1 MCIPKGRKESSPE
14 TPSCLSH
21 LCFSHTSRPAVPDQ
35 RPWSHFLQ
43 AAGKSPKPIRVTLP
57 HELPG
62 QLTSAAVHVTVAFR
76 YCCCVTGLLCFL
88 DPHINDNVERS
99 SSSVWLSSLS
109 AGPSERE
116 YCTGAPCRDPGHP
129 ARPAPPSFQSAPF
142 SAPPSGSTPWNR
154 KALPSD
160 GARPAL
166 HSFIQHLFCGRP
178 P

>member
-1 MCIPKGRKESSPE
+1 MRHLGRAKLNSEAVDRFCFHEFITFFLHQWLFFSSM
-14 TPSCLSH
+14 
-21 LCFSHTSRPAVPDQ
+21 
-35 RPWSHFLQ
+35 
-43 AAGKSPKPIRVTLP
+43 I
-57 HELPG
+57 
-62 QLTSAAVHVTVAFR
+62 
-76 YCCCVTGLLCFL
+76 
-88 DPHINDNVERS
+88 DPHINDNVECS
-99 SSSVWLSSLS
+99 SSSVGLSSLS
-109 AGPSERE
+109 AVRSERE

-178 P
+178 PWNRKKQKHPLPHSSRVCSLFFALSVITLYPSIWECFMY